1 MALRRA
7 NLDAMAGKARGTIND
22 HRLRT
27 LELVRNAERI
37 NKTPTLEPRGPFPLK
52 DLVGMGL
59 AVDITQKSLVAKG
72 KNEAVVQAETLRK
85 LRSTYTKNWQSSPR
99 GVAESGAF
107 IKGTGRVRPTSCPT
121 ESEWYQDNWRGV
133 ESRMGFKSKANHAI
147 TMSSMVAVIG
157 YVKRDAMAADTSV
170 EANYLWK
177 FGAFLTVCT
186 AASLRG
192 YEGFYTD
199 LAGLRGQQE
208 KGRHGTVPHP
218 LTKNTILTEEQCLDL
233 PHIAIVLR
241 GKFKGEHTIDQHAV
255 NIANM
260 TLSGLEPRWW
270 IEKLIEVNEAE
281 GLTSGPAFAS
291 PDGELMASADY
302 DASFRSYLHLVQ
314 DTTDLIPEGNN
325 VDTMYGIS
333 RTPRKTSASRAK
345 RAGFDDKMD
354 EMNRWKK
361 VEAAQN
367 RRVRYKM
374 SMLYSEAVLM
384 MPTTWRVS
392 YAL

>member
-1 MALRRA
+1 MEYQSPTLGDEAFVMALRRA

-27 LELVRNAERI
+27 MELVRNAERI

-107 IKGTGRVRPTSCPT
+107 IKGTGRVRPKSCPT

-133 ESRMGFKSKANHAI
+133 QSKMGFKSKANHAI
-147 TMSSMVAVIG
+147 TMSAMVAAIG
-157 YVKRDAMAADTSV
+157 YVKRDAMAADTLV

-177 FGAFLTVCT
+177 FGAFLTVFI

-208 KGRHGTVPHP
+208 KGRHRTVPHP

-241 GKFKGEHTIDQHAV
+241 GKFTGEHTIDQHAV
-255 NIANM
+255 NIAN
-260 TLSGLEPRWW
+260 TTSSGL
-270 IEKLIEVNEAE
+270 
-281 GLTSGPAFAS
+281 
-291 PDGELMASADY
+291 
-302 DASFRSYLHLVQ
+302 
-314 DTTDLIPEGNN
+314 
-325 VDTMYGIS
+325 
-333 RTPRKTSASRAK
+333 
-345 RAGFDDKMD
+345 
-354 EMNRWKK
+354 
-361 VEAAQN
+361 
-367 RRVRYKM
+367 
-374 SMLYSEAVLM
+374 
-384 MPTTWRVS
+384 
-392 YAL
+392 

>member
-85 LRSTYTKNWQSSPR
+85 LRSTYTKNWQLSPR

-147 TMSSMVAVIG
+147 TMSAMVAVIG

-255 NIANM
+255 NIAN
-260 TLSGLEPRWW
+260 TTSSGLEPRWW